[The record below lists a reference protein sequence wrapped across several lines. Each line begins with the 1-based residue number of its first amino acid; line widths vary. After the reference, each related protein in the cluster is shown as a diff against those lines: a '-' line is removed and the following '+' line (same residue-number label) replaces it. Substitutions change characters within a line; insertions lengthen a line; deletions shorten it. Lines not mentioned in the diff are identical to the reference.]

1 MALQAGRD
9 ILLKISDNAQT
20 PNFVTIGGLRAR
32 TIALSAKT
40 IDGTSS
46 DSIGNWRELLPGAG
60 LKEATIS
67 GAGVFKDLAS
77 DEMVRS
83 AFFNQ
88 DARNW
93 QLIIPNF
100 GRIDGSFIITQLE
113 YAGNYDAEASFSM
126 TLISAGALG
135 FVAL

>member
-1 MALQAGRD
+1 MCIRD
-9 ILLKISDNAQT
+9 
-20 PNFVTIGGLRAR
+20 R
-32 TIALSAKT
+32 
-40 IDGTSS
+40 
-46 DSIGNWRELLPGAG
+46 LLPGAG

-93 QLIIPNF
+93 KLIIPNF

>member
-9 ILLKISDNAQT
+9 ILLKISNGA
-20 PNFVTIGGLRAR
+20 PNPEFTIIGGLRAR
-32 TIALSAKT
+32 TIALSSKT

-46 DSIGNWRELLPGAG
+46 DSVGNWRELLPNAG

-67 GAGVFKDLAS
+67 GAGVFKDIAS
-77 DEMVRS
+77 DELVRA

-88 DARNW
+88 DARAW

-100 GRIDGSFIITQLE
+100 GQIDGQFIISHLE
-113 YAGNYDAEASFSM
+113 YSGNYDAEASFSM
-126 TLISAGALG
+126 TLVSAGALG